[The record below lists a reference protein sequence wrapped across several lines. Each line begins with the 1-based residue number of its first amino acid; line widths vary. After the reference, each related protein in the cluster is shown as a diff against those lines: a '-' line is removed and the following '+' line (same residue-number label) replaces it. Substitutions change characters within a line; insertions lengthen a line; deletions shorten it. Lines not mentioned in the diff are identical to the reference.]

1 MADLVHRRGVREEP
15 AYIGGVVISRTA
27 KQSSQGNVHRGHCAR
42 AYRRS
47 SSVRSCFSKISFPTV
62 DAINQGVILEGL
74 EGVPH
79 PRLDRQ
85 NGRRLILLVQPSGI
99 KGAPA
104 VSSGARE
111 VSGRGR
117 GTVWRRLVCD
127 RDHSGS
133 PVSRPSSRCR
143 VESRSKKRAPP
154 VAGLS
159 SIAARVVDTAAGGG
173 YSVEIKVP
181 SARRQPPSG
190 HPQRSCRH

>member
-1 MADLVHRRGVREEP
+1 
-15 AYIGGVVISRTA
+15 VISRTA

-62 DAINQGVILEGL
+62 DAINQGDMLEGL

-85 NGRRLILLVQPSGI
+85 NGRRLILLVQLSGI

-127 RDHSGS
+127 RDHSGR
-133 PVSRPSSRCR
+133 PVSRPASRCR
-143 VESRSKKRAPP
+143 VESRSKRPPP

-159 SIAARVVDTAAGGG
+159 SIAVTRQQVEVIRSRLRSRQRADSHRPDTLNDRVDIDFNAERAVVCI
-173 YSVEIKVP
+173 SQKLKVRDE
-181 SARRQPPSG
+181 SR
-190 HPQRSCRH
+190 